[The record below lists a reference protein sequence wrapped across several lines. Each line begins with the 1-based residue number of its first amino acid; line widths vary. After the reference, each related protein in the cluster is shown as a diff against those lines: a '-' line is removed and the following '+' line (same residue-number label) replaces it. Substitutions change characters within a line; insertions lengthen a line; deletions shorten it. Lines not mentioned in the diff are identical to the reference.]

1 MMNQR
6 QIEKLESMGYRRW
19 QKGDMDRLYINP
31 KDIGLEVEYY
41 STGNVRYAEFNGIH
55 VSNSEARR
63 IMGGKYYIDV
73 KTAKVN
79 VSGNADNADRIK
91 VMMENALEETGSNET
106 AS

>member
-1 MMNQR
+1 MMNQK

-19 QKGDMDRLYINP
+19 QKGEMDRLYINP
-31 KDIGLEVEYY
+31 KNIGLEVEYY
-41 STGNVRYAEFNGIH
+41 NTGNVRYAELNGVHI
-55 VSNSEARR
+55 SNAEARR

-91 VMMENALEETGSNET
+91 IIMENAIEEAYNET
-106 AS
+106 AA